1 MEKLLRHFWI
11 EKIYRLHS
19 KSVRNHI
26 FYFFSKIW
34 AQIKKWLFV
43 LNLLIFFEKRFG
55 NFDKWGKWRL
65 DLFFP
70 KIVKI
75 MEIILKS
82 HFFQKKNNWKFA
94 ADKKKQ
100 VHMLSNI
107 LDVSKIICIFSWVFL
122 MPLLFPKNQ

>member
-26 FYFFSKIW
+26 FEAESKIW

-65 DLFFP
+65 DPFFP

-94 ADKKKQ
+94 AVKKKQ